1 MRHLPRYSTSIS
13 AKRNAQ
19 QSLMVSSGF
28 MSLQQLTSL
37 LLYQSNLPT
46 CGNDLMER
54 GYDDGETEAEIS
66 IKQRDSLE

>member
-54 GYDDGETEAEIS
+54 SYDDGEINAKTS
-66 IKQRDSLE
+66 M